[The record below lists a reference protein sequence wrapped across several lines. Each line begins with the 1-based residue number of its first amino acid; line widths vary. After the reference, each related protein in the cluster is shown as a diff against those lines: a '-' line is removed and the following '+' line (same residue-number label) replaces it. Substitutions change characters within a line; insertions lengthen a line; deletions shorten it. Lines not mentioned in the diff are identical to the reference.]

1 MIVLV
6 NFLEDMV
13 YNVKLVIESSYGEAN
28 GTGKR
33 TIAVKSKYKWKSKN
47 KLKTS
52 KDL

>member
-1 MIVLV
+1 MTVV

-47 KLKTS
+47 KLKNN
-52 KDL
+52 KHL